1 MTAIT
6 VDTKLVGRMMREW
19 TPQLRL
25 DFGKKW
31 RKLSD
36 DDFFDFCRDNPDVRI
51 EMDKNGDIEIMAPV
65 GNLISNK
72 NFKLT
77 GQFGNWVYKNASG
90 VGFSSTTGF
99 LLPNGSVRSPDLSWM
114 TLKKWN
120 AIPKSKRKKFA
131 PVCPDFVVELRSET
145 DTLAKLQSK
154 MDEYIEN
161 GASLG
166 WLIDAGKRKVY
177 VYRPDS
183 EVEVLNDPKEVSG
196 DPLLI
201 GFVLKMKN
209 IWD

>member
-6 VDTKLVGRMMREW
+6 VGGMMREW

-25 DFGKKW
+25 DFGNKW

-36 DDFFDFCRDNPDVRI
+36 DDFFDFCRENRDMRI
-51 EMDKNGDIEIMAPV
+51 EMDKNGNLEIMAPTGTETGV
-65 GNLISNK
+65 KNLNLTMELGNWSK
-72 NFKLT
+72 KDGT
-77 GQFGNWVYKNASG
+77 GQAFD
-90 VGFSSTTGF
+90 SSTGF
-99 LLPNGSVRSPDLSWM
+99 RLPNGAIRSPDLSWM

-120 AIPKSKRKKFA
+120 AIPKTKRKKFA

-154 MDEYIEN
+154 IEEYLEN

-166 WLIDAGKRKVY
+166 WLIDTGKRKVY
-177 VYRPDS
+177 VYRPNT
-183 EVEVLNDPKEVSG
+183 EIEVLNNPKEVSG
-196 DPLLI
+196 GELLK
-201 GFVLKMKN
+201 GFTLKMKE